1 MPAISRRR
9 FLRDAT
15 LGAAAVGTVA
25 VAGPRAFGIG
35 TASAQ
40 PTTSTAAAAA
50 PLADGHGPTST
61 LAPDTE
67 VMAHVV
73 NDGSGSISIYSGT
86 KKVTLRDQAVTEA
99 LLKALR

>member
-9 FLRDAT
+9 FLRDAS

-25 VAGPRAFGIG
+25 VAGPKVFGAG

-40 PTTSTAAAAA
+40 PTARGAAGAA
-50 PLADGHGPTST
+50 PLASGHSPTST
-61 LAPDTE
+61 LAPGTE

-73 NDGSGSISIYSGT
+73 NDGSGTISVYSGT
-86 KKVTLRDQAVTEA
+86 VKVTLRDQAVTDA
-99 LLKALR
+99 LLKALQ

>member
-9 FLRDAT
+9 FLRDAS

-25 VAGPRAFGIG
+25 VAGPKVFGVG

-40 PTTSTAAAAA
+40 PTTRAAAGAA
-50 PLADGHGPTST
+50 PLAGDHGPTST
-61 LAPDTE
+61 LAPGTE

-73 NDGSGSISIYSGT
+73 NDGSGTISVYSGT
-86 KKVTLRDQAVTEA
+86 VKVTLRDQAVTDA
-99 LLKALR
+99 LLKALQ